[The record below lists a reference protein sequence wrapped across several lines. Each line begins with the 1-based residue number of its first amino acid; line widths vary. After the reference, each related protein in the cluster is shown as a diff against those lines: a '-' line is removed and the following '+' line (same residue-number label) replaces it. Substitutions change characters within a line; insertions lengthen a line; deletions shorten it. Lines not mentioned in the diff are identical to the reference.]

1 MGTRLVGRRI
11 EIATRSDAQKL
22 YAHIYDSDIA
32 SRRLLE
38 KLGFMETAHGYMSTY
53 GEWRENGSEY
63 ALVVDNNKLT

>member
-1 MGTRLVGRRI
+1 
-11 EIATRSDAQKL
+11 L